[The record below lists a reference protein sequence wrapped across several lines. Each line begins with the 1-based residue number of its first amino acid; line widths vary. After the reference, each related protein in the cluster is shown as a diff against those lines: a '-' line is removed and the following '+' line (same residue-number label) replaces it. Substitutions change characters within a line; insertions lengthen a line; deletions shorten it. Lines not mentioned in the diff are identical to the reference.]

1 MEFIETESYDLS
13 QISYDDV
20 SVFPEETYDDS
31 LFTQPIEGN
40 VETGAD
46 VISVPAIIE
55 DYSSEEQAQS
65 HEGVPDQAEQTA
77 GGGADP
83 EQSGT
88 RADGFENQETLGSI
102 YKLLQERLPEGTQE
116 ESESESELESES
128 EIDTEKSLSDIYDE
142 ISKLNSVESEQ
153 LEQLKTI
160 NNNLVVHSNNS
171 YYFDFYTV
179 SIISAIWGSIAIFL
193 LFRKIG

>member
-1 MEFIETESYDLS
+1 MEFIETEGYDLS

-20 SVFPEETYDDS
+20 SIFPEETYDDS

-46 VISVPAIIE
+46 EISVPAIIE
-55 DYSSEEQAQS
+55 DYSSGDIAQS
-65 HEGVPDQAEQTA
+65 HEGVPDQAEQNEV
-77 GGGADP
+77 GGADP
-83 EQSGT
+83 EQAGT

-102 YKLLQERLPEGTQE
+102 YKLLQERLPESTQE
-116 ESESESELESES
+116 ESEIESESESEIESE
-128 EIDTEKSLSDIYDE
+128 KNLSDIYDE
-142 ISKLNSVESEQ
+142 ISRLNTIESEQ
-153 LEQLKTI
+153 LDQLQTI

-171 YYFDFYTV
+171 YYLDFYTV
-179 SIISAIWGSIAIFL
+179 SIISAIWGSIIIYL